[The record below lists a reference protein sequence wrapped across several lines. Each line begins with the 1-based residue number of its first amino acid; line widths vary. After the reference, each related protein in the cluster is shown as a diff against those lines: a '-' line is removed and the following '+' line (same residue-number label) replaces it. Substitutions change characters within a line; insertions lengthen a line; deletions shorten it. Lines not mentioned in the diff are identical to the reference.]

1 MRIDEAKNLLLD
13 ISCDFPFADIADGK
27 HRSAWIAALITLL
40 SRQAFTGPAP
50 FFLFDANASRV
61 GKGLLTDILIMII
74 AGQRAS
80 RYAFPHDQDE
90 LRKLITSVAM
100 SGALYLLLDNIK
112 GKLGGSTI
120 ENALTT
126 TRWIDRLLGFNRE
139 INIPLNFVWLGTV
152 NNATLTTDMAG
163 RTLLCRMETDLERP
177 ELRADFKYPDLL
189 GYVKEHRKELA
200 TAALSIP
207 ANYIKAGRPDM
218 HLPAWGGFEQWSNL
232 VRNSIVW
239 AGFSDPDTRE
249 ALIEDADD

>member
-163 RTLLCRMETDLERP
+163 RTLLCRMETDL
-177 ELRADFKYPDLL
+177 D
-189 GYVKEHRKELA
+189 G
-200 TAALSIP
+200 
-207 ANYIKAGRPDM
+207 
-218 HLPAWGGFEQWSNL
+218 
-232 VRNSIVW
+232 
-239 AGFSDPDTRE
+239 
-249 ALIEDADD
+249 